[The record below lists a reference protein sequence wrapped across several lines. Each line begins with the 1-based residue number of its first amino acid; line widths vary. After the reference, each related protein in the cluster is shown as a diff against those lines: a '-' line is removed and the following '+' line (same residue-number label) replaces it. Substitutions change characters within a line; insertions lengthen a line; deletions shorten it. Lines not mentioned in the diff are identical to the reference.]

1 MAGLESILE
10 DGEPEV
16 IEETVEEKTEIVEE
30 VKKEEPEKVEKE
42 PETEVTTTPEV
53 EEKEPQNV
61 PIKALMA
68 EREKRQLA
76 EGKLADIE
84 ANKAR
89 QPAPDIFE
97 DQEAYTKHFQKQIDN
112 DRFND
117 RANQSEF
124 YAQREFGKDKLALK
138 VETFKGLKLTNPAL
152 EAQVLSAISP
162 YHEIVDIVS
171 KHEKMEKMQNIDE
184 FEAKTRAEIEVKVRA
199 EVKAEMEGKATA
211 DKDLRDSIP
220 TSLVDEPSKGTVTK
234 PTWAGPST
242 LDSIL
247 D

>member
-1 MAGLESILE
+1 MESLSNVFE
-10 DGEPEV
+10 DGEPEAIDQV
-16 IEETVEEKTEIVEE
+16 DDKAVEE
-30 VKKEEPEKVEKE
+30 VEEPAEAEPEKVEKE
-42 PETEVTTTPEV
+42 QEPEATTAPETTEPEP
-53 EEKEPQNV
+53 KSV

-68 EREKRQLA
+68 EREKRQELERKVADLA
-76 EGKLADIE
+76 AQ
-84 ANKAR
+84 KAKE
-89 QPAPDIFE
+89 PAPDIFE
-97 DQEAYTKHFQKQIDN
+97 DQQGFTEHLQKQIDT

-124 YAQREFGKDKLALK
+124 YAKREFGEEELSAK
-138 VETFKGLKLTNPAL
+138 VEAFKELKMTNPEL
-152 EAQVLSAISP
+152 EAQVLNAVSP

-184 FEAKTRAEIEVKVRA
+184 FEAKTRAEIEAKVRA
-199 EVKAEMEGKATA
+199 EIKAELEGKINA

-220 TSLVDEPSKGTVTK
+220 TSLVDEPSKGTINK